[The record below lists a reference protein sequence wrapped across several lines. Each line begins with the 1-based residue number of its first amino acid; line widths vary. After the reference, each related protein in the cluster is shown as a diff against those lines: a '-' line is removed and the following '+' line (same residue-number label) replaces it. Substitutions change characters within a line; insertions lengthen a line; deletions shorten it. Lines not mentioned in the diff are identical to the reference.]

1 MNSPTPS
8 PSQQAIWN
16 LKEGYLMIK
25 NHTLEV
31 ITMEMHDS
39 GFKGLEVGD
48 NYGEVEEVEIDE
60 DDKGETEE
68 SVQAEMVEDGLEN
81 LEGCDEEVVGT
92 EQEEDSEDK
101 FEKAGEF
108 EFKAGDVEQLI
119 GANTDESVDGGS
131 FHLDL
136 NEEVESSYSD
146 LSKDT
151 ADNVE
156 AAGTDI
162 VGGGE
167 VEPETESFGQLLGA
181 QTAESQDADELDKE
195 VEASNLQQELEL
207 SVKSALEEETPQEPK
222 GVVESLDELVGSHEK
237 LTDSGDEIGSDHE
250 VEIEKVGWNTSAV
263 IGVSVASII
272 LTPLALIFHSKK
284 GRNTSDEESEPV
296 PKPHK
301 FAVKEKTAPVPPSMQ
316 RKIEFF
322 ARPTASQAIEGA
334 PAELNSHHIH
344 APTVELIGEIV
355 VGQVSSLRS
364 CGSKYQMTESEES
377 NATFFPK
384 HGSVSQPVVAPTP
397 PSALESTTN
406 SLSYGSFTTEK
417 KMLKKEGGRS
427 RDAMTE
433 VTPVRRSSRLRNRA
447 TVMSP

>member
-1 MNSPTPS
+1 
-8 PSQQAIWN
+8 
-16 LKEGYLMIK
+16 
-25 NHTLEV
+25 
-31 ITMEMHDS
+31 
-39 GFKGLEVGD
+39 
-48 NYGEVEEVEIDE
+48 
-60 DDKGETEE
+60 
-68 SVQAEMVEDGLEN
+68 MVEDGLEN
-81 LEGCDEEVVGT
+81 SERRDE
-92 EQEEDSEDK
+92 EEDSEDK
-101 FEKAGEF
+101 VEKTGEF
-108 EFKAGDVEQLI
+108 EFKAGNFEQLI
-119 GANTDESVDGGS
+119 GAKTDESVDGAS

-146 LSKDT
+146 LNEDT
-151 ADNVE
+151 VDNVE
-156 AAGTDI
+156 PLETDI

-167 VEPETESFGQLLGA
+167 FEPETESFGQLVGA
-181 QTAESQDADELDKE
+181 QTAESQDAAELDKE
-195 VEASNLQQELEL
+195 VEVSNQQQELEL
-207 SVKSALEEETPQEPK
+207 SVKSVLEEETPQEPN

-237 LTDSGDEIGSDHE
+237 LTDSEDEIGYDHE
-250 VEIEKVGWNTSAV
+250 VEMEKVGWNTSAV

-272 LTPLALIFHSKK
+272 LTPLALIYHSKK
-284 GRNTSDEESEPV
+284 ARNTSDEESEPV

-301 FAVKEKTAPVPPSMQ
+301 FAVKEKTAPLPPPTQ

-322 ARPTASQAIEGA
+322 ARPTASQAIEEA

-355 VGQVSSLRS
+355 VGQASSLRS

-384 HGSVSQPVVAPTP
+384 HGSLSQPVMAPTP

-433 VTPVRRSSRLRNRA
+433 VTPVRRSSRLHNRA

>member
-1 MNSPTPS
+1 
-8 PSQQAIWN
+8 
-16 LKEGYLMIK
+16 
-25 NHTLEV
+25 
-31 ITMEMHDS
+31 MHDS
-39 GFKGLEVGD
+39 GLLGVEDGD
-48 NYGEVEEVEIDE
+48 NYGEVVDDVEIDG
-60 DDKGETEE
+60 DDNRDTEE
-68 SVQAEMVEDGLEN
+68 SVEADMVEDGLEN
-81 LEGCDEEVVGT
+81 LEGRGVEVLGN
-92 EQEEDSEDK
+92 ENEDSDDK
-101 FEKAGEF
+101 VEKAGEF
-108 EFKAGDVEQLI
+108 EFKAGDFEQLI
-119 GANTDESVDGGS
+119 GAKTDESVDGVS

-136 NEEVESSYSD
+136 NEEVESSNSD
-146 LSKDT
+146 LNEDT
-151 ADNVE
+151 VDNVE
-156 AAGTDI
+156 AAETDI
-162 VGGGE
+162 VGGGD
-167 VEPETESFGQLLGA
+167 VEPEAESFGQLVGA
-181 QTAESQDADELDKE
+181 QSAESQDADELDKE
-195 VEASNLQQELEL
+195 LEVSNQQQELEL
-207 SVKSALEEETPQEPK
+207 PVKSVLEEETNLLWN

-237 LTDSGDEIGSDHE
+237 LTDSGDEIGYDHE
-250 VEIEKVGWNTSAV
+250 VEMEKVGWNTSAV

-272 LTPLALIFHSKK
+272 LAPLALIYHSKK
-284 GRNTSDEESEPV
+284 ARNTSDEESEPV
-296 PKPHK
+296 RKPHK
-301 FAVKEKTAPVPPSMQ
+301 FAAKEKTAPLPPPTQ

-322 ARPTASQAIEGA
+322 ARRTASQAIEEA
-334 PAELNSHHIH
+334 PTELNPHDIR

-384 HGSVSQPVVAPTP
+384 HGSLSQPAPTP